1 MCLILQ
7 QMLMQ
12 VLSLTPDQINGL
24 PPSEREAIQNLVC
37 LDSCLPFFSSLM
49 RALFKAESIFG
60 RYLSVV
66 AGLWTILE
74 LPGAH
79 QVEYICVL
87 KKATYHPPRH
97 QIPSLSSVMMADPFA
112 PISIRLPCPPNL
124 LLLSTSLLLH
134 QLVLNAP

>member
-37 LDSCLPFFSSLM
+37 LDSRLPFFSLM
-49 RALFKAESIFG
+49 RTLFKAESIFG
-60 RYLSVV
+60 KYLSVV

-74 LPGAH
+74 PPGAH

-87 KKATYHPPRH
+87 KKATYR
-97 QIPSLSSVMMADPFA
+97 
-112 PISIRLPCPPNL
+112 PCRATRFYLYP
-124 LLLSTSLLLH
+124 
-134 QLVLNAP
+134 